1 MDRPGPHPRESER
14 LEALR
19 ALHLLDSAPEAR
31 FDALTRTACRVFGVP
46 TALISLVDADR
57 QWFKS
62 RQGLAATETPRD
74 ISFCGH
80 AILEDQPM
88 VVEDALRDPRFLDNP
103 LVAGEL
109 GLRFYAGIPLL
120 SPQGLPYGTL
130 CLLDYTP
137 RTFTPEQRE
146 ALQDLALLAEDELN
160 RNLPLATLAHLES
173 IVAAMG
179 EGVVFQD
186 QSGRIVG
193 ANPAAE
199 AILGLS
205 LDQLMGRTSVDPDWQ
220 SLREDG
226 SPWPGE
232 DHPAMRTLRHGRPES
247 GQVMGI
253 HKPGGVLT
261 WILVNSQPLLDAQGH
276 LTGVATAFIDI
287 TARKE
292 AEASARRAE
301 ERYRAMT
308 ENVPGVMYQFQV
320 WPDGRV
326 GFPFISP
333 QIQELYGISPQAWR
347 DDPEWSLEAIHPE
360 DRASY
365 EAAYAEAA
373 RSLRTFQWEGRT
385 RTARPGEL
393 LWIRCQSQPSP
404 QPDGSILWDGLVT
417 DTTSLHLEA
426 EDRARQAA
434 FQRSLLKCAEV
445 AIISTDLE
453 GTVTSFNAHAEALLG
468 WTEAELLETR
478 ATPALWHEP
487 GEVVARAA
495 ELTQV
500 YGRDVSPGFEVFV
513 HLARRG
519 GTEQRPWTFRTRD
532 GHSVPVLL
540 TVSGIRDDSDTL
552 VGFLGVAADLRE
564 MRAREAALQTSERQF
579 RDLVASV
586 PGIVFQSRPLPNGQR
601 AFTFVSDYV
610 EVVLGITPAEA
621 MANPHWMEE
630 QILKE
635 DLPSLRQAIE
645 AARDQE
651 GPFEW
656 MGRLKRR
663 SDGLVRW
670 IRMQATPARTAQGT
684 LCWNGLVLD
693 LTDRIDSELA
703 LRASEERLGLVL
715 KGSNDAP
722 WDWDLGH
729 GTMYFSP
736 RWWEMLGYPPD
747 HQEASPDLLAAF
759 THPEDLKGSTRS
771 LEEAL
776 ASAKDAYEVEFRLRH
791 REGHWVP
798 ILSRGFIQ
806 RDAQGN
812 PTRISGT
819 NMDLTERKAVEE
831 ALRQSEERWSLVL
844 QANNDGIW
852 DWNVATGEAWFS
864 PRYFAMLGYGP
875 GELPGT
881 LDTWKQLCHPEDLPS
896 ALAQVQAYIEGH
908 QPTYQLIFRMKHRE
922 GTWRWILARGVGR
935 PGPEGRMVRIVGSH
949 QDITMQREAEQA
961 LVESEAQN
969 RILLENTTDILARH
983 DRSGRFTF
991 LTPSVETVLGRPRS
1005 AYLGRTPRSFV
1016 PSEDWPLLQA
1026 THQRLLRGETCP
1038 PIRYRAL
1045 HKGGGVVW
1053 LESLGS
1059 TIRDPETGQVS
1070 EVIFTSRDVT
1080 SRVATEEALVASQA
1094 RSQALLEAMPDLIF
1108 LVRRD
1113 GLHLEVHAHSDQNLR
1128 RPKEEILGHY
1138 MHEVMPPDLL
1148 VERMARIQRVLDSGK
1163 AESYESRVETLAG
1176 IQEHETRVVPCGRDT
1191 VLVIARDISER
1202 KALERLKSDFIS
1214 TVSHELRTP
1223 LTSIKGALGL
1233 MDGGIAGPLPPKA
1246 QELSRMA
1253 LENANR
1259 LARLIDDLLDLA
1271 KTESAQLR
1279 LELQPHDLRR
1289 LVEQALAA
1297 ISGFAEAHQVPLQ
1310 SSFQVAEAPTW
1321 VDADRLIQVV
1331 LNLLSNAVKYSH
1343 PGSPVTL
1350 RLAGGDTHWRVEVE
1364 NHGPDIPEAFR
1375 ARIFQKFAMADG
1387 SDTRARGGTG
1397 LGLAISKALVARMGG
1412 QIDYRSEGGTTVFL
1426 VDLPRTK
1433 ERP

>member
-1 MDRPGPHPRESER
+1 MERPGPHPREPER
-14 LEALR
+14 LQALQ
-19 ALHLLDSAPEAR
+19 ALHILDTAPEPR

-46 TALISLVDADR
+46 IALLTLVDADR

-62 RQGLAATETPRD
+62 RQGLMAPETPRD
-74 ISFCGH
+74 LSFCGH
-80 AILEDQPM
+80 AILGTGPLII
-88 VVEDALRDPRFLDNP
+88 EDALQDPRFEDNP
-103 LVAGEL
+103 LVAGDP
-109 GLRFYAGIPLL
+109 GLRFYAGIPLH
-120 SPQGLPYGTL
+120 SPEGLPYGTL
-130 CLLDYTP
+130 CLLDRAP
-137 RTFTPEQRE
+137 RPFLPAERL
-146 ALQDLALLAEDELN
+146 ALEDLALLAEDELN
-160 RNLPLATLAHLES
+160 RNLPLASLAHLES

-179 EGVVFQD
+179 EGVLFQD
-186 QSGRIVG
+186 LAGRIVG
-193 ANPAAE
+193 ANSAAE
-199 AILGLS
+199 AILGRS
-205 LDQLMGRTSVDPDWQ
+205 LQTLRAASAGNPMGTT
-220 SLREDG
+220 LREDG
-226 SPWPGE
+226 SPWPWE
-232 DHPAMRTLRHGRPES
+232 EHPALRTLRHGQPEP
-247 GQVMGI
+247 GQVMGLSR
-253 HKPGGVLT
+253 PDGTLT
-261 WILVNSQPLLDAQGH
+261 WVLLSSQPLRNGSGI
-276 LTGVATAFIDI
+276 LTGVASTFVDI

-326 GFPFISP
+326 AFPFISP
-333 QIQELYGISPQAWR
+333 HIQELYGLSPQAWR
-347 DDPEWSLEAIHPE
+347 EDPGWALEAILPE
-360 DRASY
+360 DRAGY
-365 EAAYAEAA
+365 VAAYAEAA
-373 RSLRTFQWEGRT
+373 RTLGTFQWEGRT

-393 LWIRCQSQPSP
+393 LWIRCQSQPSL
-404 QPDGSILWDGLVT
+404 QADGSILWDGLVT
-417 DTTSLHLEA
+417 DTTSLHRQA
-426 EDRARQAA
+426 EDQARQAA

-468 WTEAELLETR
+468 WTEAELLAAR
-478 ATPALWHEP
+478 ATPALWHDPE
-487 GEVVARAA
+487 EVVTRSR
-495 ELTQV
+495 ELTQA
-500 YGRDVSPGFEVFV
+500 YGREIPPGFEVFV

-519 GTEQRPWTFRTRD
+519 GTEQRPWTFCTRD
-532 GHSVPVLL
+532 GHQVPVLL

-564 MRAREAALQTSERQF
+564 MRAREAALQTRERQF

-601 AFTFVSDYV
+601 TFTFVSDYV
-610 EVVLGITPAEA
+610 EVILGITPAEA

-635 DLPSLRQAIE
+635 DLPSLLQAIDS
-645 AARDQE
+645 ARTQE
-651 GPFEW
+651 GTFEW

-663 SDGLVRW
+663 SDGQLRW
-670 IRMQATPARTAQGT
+670 IRMQATPARTDQGQ

-693 LTDRIDSELA
+693 LTERIDSELA

-729 GTMYFSP
+729 GTLYFSP

-747 HQEASPDLLAAF
+747 HLEASPDLLATF
-759 THPEDLKGSTRS
+759 THPEDLTRATRS

-776 ASAKDAYEVEFRLRH
+776 GSAKDAYEVEFRLRH

-798 ILSRGFIQ
+798 ILCRGFIQ
-806 RDAQGN
+806 RDALGT
-812 PTRISGT
+812 PIRISGT

-831 ALRQSEERWSLVL
+831 AMRRSEERWSLAL

-864 PRYFAMLGYGP
+864 PRYLAMLGHAP
-875 GELPGT
+875 GELPET
-881 LDTWKQLCHPEDLPS
+881 LATWKALCHPEDLPS

-908 QPTYQLIFRMKHRE
+908 SPTYQLTFRMRHRD

-935 PGPEGRMVRIVGSH
+935 VGPDGRMVRIVGSH

-983 DRSGRFTF
+983 DREGRFTF
-991 LTPSVETVLGRPRS
+991 LTPSVETVLGRPRA
-1005 AYLGRTPRSFV
+1005 AYFGRSPKRFV
-1016 PSEDWPLLQA
+1016 HAEDWPLLAA
-1026 THQRLLRGETCP
+1026 THGRLLRGEVCA

-1045 HKGGGVVW
+1045 HQAGGVVW
-1053 LESLGS
+1053 LESQGS
-1059 TIRDPETGQVS
+1059 TIRDPETGRVA

-1080 SRVATEEALVASQA
+1080 SRVVTEEALVASQA

-1148 VERMARIQRVLDSGK
+1148 EERMARIQRVLDTRV

-1176 IQEHETRVVPCGRDT
+1176 VQEHETRVIPCGKDT

-1233 MDGGIAGPLPPKA
+1233 MEGGVAGPLPPKA
-1246 QELSRMA
+1246 QDLTRMA

-1279 LELQPHDLRR
+1279 LELQPHDLCL
-1289 LVEQALAA
+1289 LVTQALAA
-1297 ISGFAEAHQVPLQ
+1297 IAGFAQTHQVAVRTEVQ
-1310 SSFQVAEAPTW
+1310 SSAAPAW

-1343 PGSPVTL
+1343 PGADVTL
-1350 RLAGGDTHWRVEVE
+1350 RLVPRDGFWRLEVE

-1397 LGLAISKALVARMGG
+1397 LGLAISKALIERMGG
-1412 QIDYRSEGGTTVFL
+1412 QIDYRSGGGTTAFF
-1426 VDLPRTK
+1426 VDLPRAK
-1433 ERP
+1433 EHP